1 METKTC
7 SKCKTEKP
15 LDQYHR
21 HKLAKG
27 GRESACRICRCADQR
42 KYFRNNREK
51 KMLAD
56 ARRRAKQYNLPF
68 DIELEDIIIPETCPY
83 LHISI
88 QSSTGSS
95 HDNSPT
101 LDRIVPSMGYT
112 RDNIIIVSNKANRMK
127 SNATPEEL
135 LILAGNIQKIM
146 SSRQGDHH
154 PPEGGGGG

>member
-1 METKTC
+1 METKIC

-21 HKLAKG
+21 HRLTKS
-27 GRESACRICRCADQR
+27 GRESACRTCRCADQR
-42 KYFRNNREK
+42 RYFRNNREK

-68 DIELEDIIIPETCPY
+68 DIELDDITIPPTCPY

-101 LDRIVPSMGYT
+101 LDRIIPSKGYT
-112 RDNIIIVSNKANRMK
+112 RDNILVVSNKANRMK

-135 LILAGNIQKIM
+135 IILASNLQKII
-146 SSRQGDHH
+146 SGEDHPP
-154 PPEGGGGG
+154 PPEGGGG